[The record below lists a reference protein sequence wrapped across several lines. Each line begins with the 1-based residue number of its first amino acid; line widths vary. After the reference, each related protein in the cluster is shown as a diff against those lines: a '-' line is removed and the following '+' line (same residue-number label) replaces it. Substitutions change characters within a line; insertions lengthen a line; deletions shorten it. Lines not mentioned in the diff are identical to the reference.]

1 MALMNEYYIRG
12 NKICHEQLM
21 SGTENDVQKYSI
33 TDQVKTLCSEKHL
46 LWPSLDLSDLGVRVF
61 PAGHNR
67 PVLQKGVTT
76 SHHTER

>member
-46 LWPSLDLSDLGVRVF
+46 L
-61 PAGHNR
+61 
-67 PVLQKGVTT
+67 
-76 SHHTER
+76 